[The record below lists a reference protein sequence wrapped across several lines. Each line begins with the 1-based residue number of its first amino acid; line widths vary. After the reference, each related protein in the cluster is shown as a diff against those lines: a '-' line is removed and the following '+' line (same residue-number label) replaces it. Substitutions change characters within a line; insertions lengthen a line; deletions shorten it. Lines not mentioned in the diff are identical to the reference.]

1 MFDNNVLN
9 LFLLLSASDNEG
21 KELNATFKTSIAPV
35 QTIHTTW
42 TFHRQ
47 TQTAVFFHWLMVFHW
62 SQSALSSAFW
72 DRLDYVSPCLFG
84 HYYKPSPTRSLKLPS
99 LHLSNC
105 WSNRYFGVQA
115 TYSGI
120 HQQSN
125 ILPRVHNWQ
134 LVFHAKLQS
143 FIWRQSAL
151 IVSLLLGFHCVT
163 KSSWK
168 KVDVRWCS

>member
-35 QTIHTTW
+35 QTLHTTW

-47 TQTAVFFHWLMVFHW
+47 TQTVVFFHWLMVFHW

-72 DRLDYVSPCLFG
+72 NLLDYVSPCLFG

-99 LHLSNC
+99 LHLYSASFLFRVIFRIFYFCLQRKLKLNGPLHMWLQTLALSN
-105 WSNRYFGVQA
+105 SAMIFLI
-115 TYSGI
+115 YSGKI
-120 HQQSN
+120 GDFRDAFVG
-125 ILPRVHNWQ
+125 ILR
-134 LVFHAKLQS
+134 
-143 FIWRQSAL
+143 
-151 IVSLLLGFHCVT
+151 
-163 KSSWK
+163 
-168 KVDVRWCS
+168 KVLRL